1 MDKRNVLK
9 SQYNVTLESRV
20 SDNGSNILAVLLP
33 GIGYTLE
40 RPLLDYSKKLCK
52 ELGYDVLGLE
62 YGFQLAGKEFE
73 KEKINIIVDETYKL
87 LKMSLDS
94 KYKKIIFIGK
104 SLGTIIQIYLANKL
118 VEEGYK
124 FDFTNIY
131 LTPVNFT
138 AESGVKKG
146 SLVIT
151 GTNDPLINEES
162 IKKIEDVSK
171 VEVVKVD
178 GADHSMN
185 AFHDVV
191 KSSEI
196 LTYIIKK
203 EKEYLINNV

>member
-1 MDKRNVLK
+1 MDKRNILK
-9 SQYNVTLESRV
+9 SQYDVTLESRV

-40 RPLLDYSKKLCK
+40 RPLLDYSKKLCM

-62 YGFQLAGKEFE
+62 YGFQLSGKEFE
-73 KEKINIIVDETYKL
+73 KEKINIIIDETYKL

-94 KYKKIIFIGK
+94 RYKKIIFIGK
-104 SLGTIIQIYLANKL
+104 SLGTIIQIYLEDKL

-124 FDFTNIY
+124 FDFKNIY

-138 AESGVKKG
+138 AESGVEEG
-146 SLVIT
+146 SLIVT

-162 IKKIEDVSK
+162 INKIEEISK
-171 VEVVKVD
+171 VDVVKID

-185 AFHDVV
+185 VDHDVV